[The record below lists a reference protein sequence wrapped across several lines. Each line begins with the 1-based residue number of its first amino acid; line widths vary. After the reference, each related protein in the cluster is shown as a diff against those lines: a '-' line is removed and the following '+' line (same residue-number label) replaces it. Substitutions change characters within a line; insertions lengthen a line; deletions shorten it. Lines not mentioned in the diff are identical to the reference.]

1 MQNLKDTSSY
11 RVNLKRRILQTAM
24 RLFAEQGVKAVKM
37 DDIAQQLG
45 ISKRT
50 LYEIYQDKEELL
62 YQGVVAFDKEKR
74 ARIGEF
80 SKSANNVIEV
90 IAEAYRMKVQEVHTV
105 NPLFYDDILKYP
117 RVEQYLKEI
126 HVQTHEG
133 YLLFMQKGV
142 NEGSLRP
149 DVNYNLFHFLLEGL
163 GMYIMSNQLLKKY
176 SVEELFENLFLVSL
190 RGLCTQKGLH
200 LLDEAFVVK
209 NH

>member
-1 MQNLKDTSSY
+1 MQNLKDASSY
-11 RVNLKRRILQTAM
+11 RVSLKRRIMQKAM
-24 RLFAEQGVKAVKM
+24 SLFAERGVKAVKM

-62 YQGVVAFDKEKR
+62 FQGVVAFDKEKR
-74 ARIGEF
+74 ERIGVF
-80 SKSANNVIEV
+80 AKSANNVIEV

-105 NPLFYDDILKYP
+105 NPLFYEDILKYP
-117 RVEQYLKEI
+117 RVGQYLKEK
-126 HVQTHEG
+126 HEQSHEG

-142 NEGSLRP
+142 DEGSLRP
-149 DVNYNLFHFLLEGL
+149 EVNYHLFHYLLEGL
-163 GMYIMSNQLLKKY
+163 GQYIMNNQLLKKY

-190 RGLCTQKGLH
+190 RGLCTQKGLQ
-200 LLDEAFVVK
+200 LLDEAFIVK